1 MMLTLAEVAEHLKV
15 TERFLREEIYRGNL
29 KAMKVGAGRHAAYR
43 ISVKDRDDYI
53 RRSTVKPKAR
63 AS

>member
-1 MMLTLAEVAEHLKV
+1 MLTLAEVADHLKV
-15 TERFLREEIYRGNL
+15 TERFLRNEIYRGNL
-29 KAMKVGAGRHAAYR
+29 KAMKVGIGRSASFR
-43 ISVKDRDDYI
+43 ISEKDRDAYI